1 MTFTKNDQICKPPL
15 KTTESANLQRPQHSL
30 SCGRHKCI
38 ACYGSFTGHLYFPSP
53 GPCQE
58 LLAPAPATV
67 SGLLFVF
74 PALGSQFVFHG
85 PCPKFVFPG
94 PGPKFVFFSPS
105 ITLMFN
111 SRVYFG
117 TVLDLS

>member
-1 MTFTKNDQICKPPL
+1 MYSLLWQLYRAFVFPVPRALSMT
-15 KTTESANLQRPQHSL
+15 
-30 SCGRHKCI
+30 
-38 ACYGSFTGHLYFPSP
+38 PS
-53 GPCQE
+53 
-58 LLAPAPATV
+58 PAPATV
-67 SGLLFVF
+67 FGLLFVF
-74 PALGSQFVFHG
+74 PALVSQFVFHG